1 MTRPA
6 LISITS
12 TPKGDGVAVV
22 SQLLE
27 TAMRRRWGTA
37 CLTVT
42 MFDGPARQ
50 PSIGDKV
57 SFAVRLNSA
66 LVAERPTFAIYSHFA
81 LVRAT
86 RFVPRA
92 FGRPYA
98 VFLHGAEVWSP
109 LSDSDLQLIRGAALR
124 LANSS
129 HTAARALAANP
140 ALGAIVACPLALPA
154 RAAGSGA
161 GATALPTHLADPA
174 LQIVL
179 TVGALR
185 SAERYKGH
193 DELIAAWPSIVAA
206 VPAAHLLV
214 VGDGDDRPRLEELA
228 RRSGVGGSITFTG
241 FASDELLQACYAR
254 AAVYAMPSRGEGF
267 GIVYL
272 EAMSHG
278 LPCIGSRQDA
288 AGEVIED
295 GVTGLLVDQ
304 SNIASLRDAIVALM
318 VDRCRRRQMGAAGR
332 SRYES
337 TYTVDAFERALNGAL
352 DAAFQPE
359 YSFP

>member
-1 MTRPA
+1 VTRPA

-22 SQLLE
+22 SQLLQA
-27 TAMRRRWGTA
+27 AMQRRWGTA

-50 PSIGDKV
+50 PSIADKA
-57 SFAVRLNSA
+57 SFAIRLNAA
-66 LVAERPTFAIYSHFA
+66 LMAERPTFAVYSHFA

-109 LSDSDLQLIRGAALR
+109 LPDSDRQLISGAALR

-140 ALGAIVACPLALPA
+140 ALGTIVTCPLALPA
-154 RAAGSGA
+154 RAPGSGA
-161 GATALPTHLADPA
+161 GAIALPEHLSDPA
-174 LQIVL
+174 VQIVL
-179 TVGALR
+179 TVGTLR

-193 DELIAAWPSIVAA
+193 DELIAAWPSIVGA

-228 RRSGVGGSITFTG
+228 KRSGVGRSITFTG
-241 FASDELLQACYAR
+241 FASDALLQACYAR

-278 LPCIGSRQDA
+278 VPCIGSRQDA

-304 SNIASLRDAIVALM
+304 SSMASLRDAIVALL
-318 VDRCRRRQMGAAGR
+318 VDQCRGCQMGAAGR
-332 SRYES
+332 ARYES
-337 TYTVDAFERALNGAL
+337 SYTVDAFERSLNGAL
-352 DAAFQPE
+352 DRAFQA
-359 YSFP
+359 